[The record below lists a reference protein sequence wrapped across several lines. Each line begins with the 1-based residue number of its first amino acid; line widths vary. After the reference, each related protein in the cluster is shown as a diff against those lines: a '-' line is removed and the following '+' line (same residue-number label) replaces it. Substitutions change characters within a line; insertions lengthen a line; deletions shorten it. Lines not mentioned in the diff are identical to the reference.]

1 MIGMAEFTKV
11 DCGPV
16 WVDPAHVAAVESTP
30 VGSEAA
36 SIIVLTGGR
45 AIKVLDYPGD
55 VVLGLDELKRQ
66 AQGNES
72 W

>member
-30 VGSEAA
+30 IGTEAA
-36 SIIVLTGGR
+36 AIIVLSGGR
-45 AIKVLDYPGD
+45 VIKVLDYPGD

-66 AQGNES
+66 HKEILQ